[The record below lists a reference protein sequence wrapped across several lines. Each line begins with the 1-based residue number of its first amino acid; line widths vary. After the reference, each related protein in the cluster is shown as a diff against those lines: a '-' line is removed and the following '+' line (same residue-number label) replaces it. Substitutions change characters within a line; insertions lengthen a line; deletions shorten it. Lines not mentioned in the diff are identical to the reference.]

1 MRDRAFLCDEVE
13 RIWQE
18 GFSLSARIVE
28 MEEGGTARDESE
40 KLVREQILTEPER
53 FRQRLM
59 DFRTILL
66 GAATTGR
73 SNMTFGISPQPVFHK
88 NFNMLTRELLRYQQE
103 GSEAIFCDKEA
114 CEALGVEII
123 SRPVAT
129 VENGYVRHNPG
140 HLARELMSLHA
151 ERTIRVVG
159 ATTRQ
164 ESRYQREK

>member
-1 MRDRAFLCDEVE
+1 
-13 RIWQE
+13 
-18 GFSLSARIVE
+18 
-28 MEEGGTARDESE
+28 
-40 KLVREQILTEPER
+40 
-53 FRQRLM
+53 
-59 DFRTILL
+59 
-66 GAATTGR
+66 
-73 SNMTFGISPQPVFHK
+73 MTFGISPQPVFHK